1 MPLGGTTLFQ
11 YKSMKNA
18 FQCKPENLEIRNG
31 QPCCATASEAGRES
45 GPPEGV
51 LVYAWGQYGRP
62 PVPRRWS
69 GLAVQQEHSPVRGPP
84 AARQR
89 GLQDRV
95 TRHSVVVGRG
105 SPPPPMCLR
114 GVPKACPF
122 SHSCRCRGA
131 CARPCT
137 VLGAV
142 SDGARRGQRR
152 GDGGHGGHADGG
164 GLRQRGPRVQ
174 AIRAVHR
181 AQLQTASEADGVPR
195 PSARALRALGGS
207 TCGRRWDRRLGGGSP
222 RGRGAAPYLC
232 PGPCPPPPQLAKHRW
247 RPLDTPRP
255 TILLHHQHLLGWGGV
270 GWGGVGWG
278 GVAWGGRAIASHII
292 SSRCCKHHV
301 PVSHKYVL

>member
-51 LVYAWGQYGRP
+51 PVYAWGQYGRP

-105 SPPPPMCLR
+105 SPPPLC
-114 GVPKACPF
+114 ACEAFPRRAP
-122 SHSCRCRGA
+122 SPTPAGA
-131 CARPCT
+131 
-137 VLGAV
+137 GE
-142 SDGARRGQRR
+142 
-152 GDGGHGGHADGG
+152 
-164 GLRQRGPRVQ
+164 
-174 AIRAVHR
+174 RAP
-181 AQLQTASEADGVPR
+181 APALSSALCQTALAEANAVATEAMGAMRTVAAFANE
-195 PSARALRALGGS
+195 AREYKRYEQCIERNYKLQVKQ
-207 TCGRRWDRRLGGGSP
+207 TV
-222 RGRGAAPYLC
+222 C
-232 PGPCPPPPQLAKHRW
+232 PGP
-247 RPLDTPRP
+247 
-255 TILLHHQHLLGWGGV
+255 V
-270 GWGGVGWG
+270 
-278 GVAWGGRAIASHII
+278 RA
-292 SSRCCKHHV
+292 
-301 PVSHKYVL
+301 P